1 MSATDVASTFFT
13 PIKLTMMVSVFVSIP
28 VILYQ
33 IWAFIA
39 PALYKHERKL
49 MLPLL
54 VSSSFLFYLGM
65 AFAYF
70 VVFPLAFGFFVK
82 RPQIALTLFPIS
94 VNILVSS

>member
-70 VVFPLAFGFFVK
+70 VVFRSHLVSLLK